1 MATSGFLSSFQN
13 TLNSP
18 VDLLSL
24 AVTDVSGAYY
34 LSSGSSHNAQNY
46 TAGYFNIGNIL
57 VQFTNSDP
65 TASPGI
71 MDDFNGGSTYTI
83 TFPMKFNGYPW
94 ALIAGS
100 SSGSSTDGGT
110 VNVHN
115 GKITSNSF
123 EVYIGNGGGVALNY
137 IAIGPGPPS

>member
-24 AVTDVSGAYY
+24 AVTDASNGSYST
-34 LSSGSSHNAQNY
+34 SSGNPYNY
-46 TAGYFNIGNIL
+46 SGGYFNIGNIL

-65 TASPGI
+65 NSTPGKI
-71 MDDFNGGSTYTI
+71 NNLNGGSIYTI
-83 TFPMKFNGYPW
+83 TFPMSFSDNPW
-94 ALIAGS
+94 ALVAS
-100 SSGSSTDGGT
+100 P
-110 VNVHN
+110 
-115 GKITSNSF
+115 SNSSNENAGTITVYNDKINKNEF
-123 EVYIGNGGGVALNY
+123 EVYVGNGGGVGLNY